1 MINGI
6 RSVKDIC
13 SELRYILNKKH
24 KKQAIKVLVVI
35 IIGSW
40 FELIG
45 VSAVLPFVQAI
56 VTPDNLMQN
65 VYIQKAMGLFQLE
78 ISSKTLLL
86 LMGACL
92 ILVYIIK
99 NLFIIFS
106 LYLQNDYSTTV
117 QKDLSNKILH
127 SYMSRPYTFFL
138 ETNSSV
144 MLRGTSDNIVGLYQ
158 ILLNILTMIAELISV
173 CMIGIYLLYTD
184 VWTAVAALLLMAVIF
199 CGLVFFLKPIIKRSG
214 KKNMHVIARRNK
226 AVYQAVTGVKEI
238 YVMRRQ
244 KYFETEY
251 EEASEIY
258 RNVQRN
264 YGFLNACPDRIVEGV
279 CISGLIGVVCIRLL
293 AGGEMLDFV
302 PKLAVFAMAAFKI
315 LPSVGKIS
323 SRINSIVY
331 YRPMLDDTYKNIKE
345 ANQYQEEKNKY
356 LSQKGTEVVQ
366 KESLQF
372 CDCLSVNQVVWRY
385 KNQNQDVL
393 RGTTL
398 TITKGQAVGLIGAS
412 GAGKT
417 TLVDMIL
424 GLLKPQAG
432 TIEMDGRD
440 IYTIPE
446 AWSRMVGYVPQA
458 VFLMDDTVRNNVC
471 FGLREED
478 TDDESVWEALERAQ
492 LKDFIQGLPNGLDTI
507 VGERGVKFSGGQR
520 QRIAIARA
528 LYCRPEILILDEAT
542 AALDNETEAAVMESI
557 DSLQGQITMIIVAHR
572 LTTIKKCDVIY
583 EIADGQAIQ
592 REKAEVLA
600 EQ

>member
-1 MINGI
+1 MIEIVREAKEVLN
-6 RSVKDIC
+6 
-13 SELRYILNKKH
+13 ELSYVLTT
-24 KKQAIKVLVVI
+24 KQKTQAVKVLIVI
-35 IIGSW
+35 IISSW
-40 FELIG
+40 LELIG
-45 VSAVLPFVQAI
+45 VSAVLPFMQAI
-56 VTPDNLMQN
+56 IAPDNLLQN
-65 VYIQKAMGLFQLE
+65 VYVQKMMKILQLDVSAKML
-78 ISSKTLLL
+78 IMLV
-86 LMGACL
+86 GVGL
-92 ILVYIIK
+92 ILVYLIK
-99 NLFIIFS
+99 NLFMIFS
-106 LYLQNDYSTTV
+106 LYIQQDYITV
-117 QKDLSNKILH
+117 IQRDLSNRMLH

-144 MLRGTSDNIVGLYQ
+144 IVRGSTESIAGLHQ
-158 ILLNILTMIAELISV
+158 ILYNLLTMIAEIISV
-173 CMIGIYLLYTD
+173 VMIGVYLLYTD
-184 VWTAVAALLLMAVIF
+184 TWIAVTALLLMAII
-199 CGLVFFLKPIIKRSG
+199 LVALVLFFRPMVKRSG
-214 KKNMHVIARRNK
+214 KKNMMVLAKRNK
-226 AVYQAVTGVKEI
+226 VVYQAVNGIKEI
-238 YVMRRQ
+238 YVMHRQ
-244 KYFETEY
+244 HLFEEEY

-258 RNVQRN
+258 RNTQRN
-264 YGFLNACPDRIVEGV
+264 YSFLNVCPDKIVEGV
-279 CISGLIGVVCIRLL
+279 CISGLIGIVCIRLL
-293 AGGEMLDFV
+293 IGGEMSDFV
-302 PKLAVFAMAAFKI
+302 PKLAVFAMAAFKM
-315 LPSVGKIS
+315 LPSIGKIS
-323 SRINSIVY
+323 ARINNIIY
-331 YRPMLDDTYKNIKE
+331 YRPMLLDVYNNVKE
-345 ANQYQEEKNKY
+345 TNQYRESQNRYILDQSIINSDKHCLRLCEQVTVNK
-356 LSQKGTEVVQ
+356 
-366 KESLQF
+366 
-372 CDCLSVNQVVWRY
+372 VVWRY

-398 TITKGQAVGLIGAS
+398 TIMKGQAVGLIGAS

-478 TDDESVWEALERAQ
+478 ADDESVWEALERAQ
-492 LKDFIQGLPNGLDTI
+492 LKEFIQGLPNGLDTI

-583 EIADGQAIQ
+583 EIADGRAIQ
-592 REKAEVLA
+592 REKAEVIR
-600 EQ
+600 